1 MSRTKTV
8 DAVAELKQTLT
19 HAKPGFKVVVMPDF
33 YLDYILTYPGK
44 LEDSTASFV
53 EAVQRGGGNL
63 LGWRHTVGRGGNTSN
78 VLPQLPKL
86 GCQAVPIIGPDELG
100 KTVLQHFP
108 NDMDLSHV

>member
-44 LEDSTASFV
+44 LEDLTASFV
-53 EAVQRGGGNL
+53 AVAQRGGVNL
-63 LGWRHTVGRGGNTSN
+63 LGWGHTAGRGGNASN
-78 VLPQLPKL
+78 VLAQLSKL
-86 GCQAVPIIGPDELG
+86 GCQFVPIIQTDELG
-100 KTVLQHFP
+100 RTVFK
-108 NDMDLSHV
+108 